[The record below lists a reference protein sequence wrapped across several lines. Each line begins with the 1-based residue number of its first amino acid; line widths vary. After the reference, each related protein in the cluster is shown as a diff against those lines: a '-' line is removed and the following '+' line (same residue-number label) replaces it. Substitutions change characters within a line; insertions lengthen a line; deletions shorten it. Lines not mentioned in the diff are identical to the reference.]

1 MFFGKFDFLFKF
13 LAKITRRFG
22 KMKRRSVLT
31 KGRFA
36 EINRRFTRGETAF

>member
-1 MFFGKFDFLFKF
+1 MLAESLFFLFKF

>member
-1 MFFGKFDFLFKF
+1 MLAESLFFLFKF
-13 LAKITRRFG
+13 LAKITRRLG

>member
-1 MFFGKFDFLFKF
+1 MLFGKFDFLFKF

-22 KMKRRSVLT
+22 EMKRRSVLT

-36 EINRRFTRGETAF
+36 KIKRRFTRGETAF